1 MKRIF
6 IINNHFGSAAQ
17 YGIGT
22 FIEQLLNSLCN
33 TDFHI
38 TVVEL
43 CSSAK
48 FLHTEYKNGVEYL
61 HIPMI
66 PNLTKENNDIY
77 CRNAAYILLTFIEPE
92 DECTFHFN
100 FLHHKLLAETLRK
113 IYPQGKQ
120 ILTIHYFEWLF
131 DLKGDVASFRR
142 IIQNG
147 SHDLPQ
153 KEAGIYEQ
161 YLRDKDFF
169 QTVDYI
175 VALCGE
181 TYHILCNVYQIS
193 TDKVRVIPNGM
204 QDEYQPLSNEER
216 HKIKADFGFAETN
229 HLILFVGRITQ
240 MKGIGILVESM
251 KKMISEDSHVHL
263 VLAGRG
269 EEDVF
274 KKMTIGYWKNIH
286 FIGQMDKDIV
296 SQLYQIA
303 DLGVLPSFHEQCS
316 CVAIEMMMFGLPFIA
331 TRCGGLK
338 DITMSDNLL
347 EYMMEKP
354 DSNIL
359 LDKIKSWIYKEKGR
373 NEFRECY
380 LRHFRVDNLKA
391 YMQLY

>member
-17 YGIGT
+17 YGIKT
-22 FIEQLLNSLCN
+22 FLEQLLNSLRN

-38 TVVEL
+38 TMVEL
-43 CSSAK
+43 CSSSPL
-48 FLHTEYKNGVEYL
+48 LHAECQNGIEYL

-66 PNLTKENNDIY
+66 PNFTKENNDIY

-131 DLKGDVASFRR
+131 DLKGDVSSFRR
-142 IIQNG
+142 IIQSG
-147 SHDLPQ
+147 GHDLLQ
-153 KEAGIYEQ
+153 EEAGIYEH
-161 YLRDKDFF
+161 YLWDKAFF
-169 QTVDYI
+169 QAMDYI

-193 TDKVRVIPNGM
+193 TGKVRVIPNGM
-204 QDEYQPLSNEER
+204 QDEYHPLSNEER
-216 HKIKADFGFAETN
+216 HKMKADFGFADTDR
-229 HLILFVGRITQ
+229 LILFVGRVTQ
-240 MKGIGILVESM
+240 MKGIGILIESM
-251 KKMISEDSHVHL
+251 KKIISEDSHVHL
-263 VLAGRG
+263 ILAGRG
-269 EEDVF
+269 EEGVF
-274 KKMTIGYWKNIH
+274 KKMTVGYWKNIH
-286 FIGQMDKDIV
+286 FIGQVDKGIV

-316 CVAIEMMMFGLPFIA
+316 CVAIEMMMFDLPFIA
-331 TRCGGLK
+331 TRCGRLN
-338 DITMSDNLL
+338 DIPLSDNLL

-359 LDKIKSWIYKEKGR
+359 LDKIKNQLGKEEAK

-380 LRHFRVDNLKA
+380 LQCFHIDNLKA